1 MDVNEF
7 IDQINAWGRQSV
19 PFLFLVDFELEQPQ
33 AWRADQVD
41 ADQMLYSLNSFSNT
55 SARKSERNEVQ
66 LKKYPPSF
74 REYEKKFNRVYEHL
88 ARGDSFLVNLTI
100 RSGIELNCSTKDLFY
115 LSDSRYKCWMRDQ
128 FLFYSPEIFVQIK
141 EGKIFSYPM
150 KGTIDASLENA
161 RESILQNKKE
171 QAEHI
176 TIVDLIRND
185 LSRVATN
192 VKISRFRYVEEIVTN
207 DKKLLQVSSEIV
219 GDLPADYPAQLGTIL
234 ISLLPAGS
242 VSGAPKTKT
251 CQIIKDAEEK
261 TRGFYTG
268 VFGYFDGK
276 NVDSCVAIRFV
287 EQEGNQLYYRSGG
300 GITAQSQVE
309 EEYAEVIQKI
319 YVPVA

>member
-1 MDVNEF
+1 MDVNKF
-7 IDQINAWGRQSV
+7 IDQLNSWGRQKV
-19 PFLFLVDFELEQPQ
+19 PFLFLVDFELQQPR

-41 ADQMLYSLNSFSNT
+41 ADQMLYSLNSISNT
-55 SARKSERNEVQ
+55 THQKPEKREIQ
-66 LKKYPPSF
+66 LKKYPPPF
-74 REYEKKFNRVYEHL
+74 PEYEKKFNRVYKHL
-88 ARGDSFLVNLTI
+88 SRGDSFLVNLTI
-100 RSGIELNCSTKDLFY
+100 RSGIELNYTTKELFY

-128 FLFYSPEIFVQIK
+128 FLFYSPEIFIQIK

-161 RESILQNKKE
+161 RESILTNKKE

-185 LSRVATN
+185 LSQVATN
-192 VKISRFRYVEEIVTN
+192 VKISRFRYVEEIATN

-219 GDLPADYPAQLGTIL
+219 GDLPPDYPAQLGNIL

-251 CQIIKDAEEK
+251 CQIIKEAEGK
-261 TRGFYTG
+261 ARGYYTG
-268 VFGYFDGK
+268 VFGYFDGE
-276 NVDSCVAIRFV
+276 NVDCCVAIRFI
-287 EQEGNQLYYRSGG
+287 EQEGNSLYYRSGG
-300 GITAQSQVE
+300 GITAQSQVT